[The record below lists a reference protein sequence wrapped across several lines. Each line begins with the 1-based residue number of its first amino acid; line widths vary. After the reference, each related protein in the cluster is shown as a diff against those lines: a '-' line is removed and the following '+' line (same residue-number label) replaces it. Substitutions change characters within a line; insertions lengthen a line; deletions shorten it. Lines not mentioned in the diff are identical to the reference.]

1 MNPINKKRILFINT
15 MFTVFQTVIDKFLFF
30 VINILVARYLDTS
43 LFGEYTTS
51 LAYATLFSTFA
62 DIGIKSTLV
71 RSISKERQNKD
82 NHIMNAF
89 LLKTILAVIVY
100 AAMSV
105 SLLFMNY
112 SAHVIYLVLIFGFVR
127 IGNEYMNLFYAIYS
141 AQERFIVQ
149 SVNNT
154 LFSLALLVS
163 TFIVILLKK
172 GIYAFAF
179 TRLFIV
185 MFFILILAF
194 YTIREIKP
202 RIDWKSMK
210 SFLPQAYHFGLSTIY
225 GNLYQRLNIIILS
238 YMHGTIY
245 SGFFSN
251 AYMIFSTLFFIPGNM
266 SRVLIAHLY
275 NYDHEKYPGKFQF
288 SYDVYTKFLDIISI
302 GISLPMFLF
311 SSEIIELIYGR
322 NYLPAAGILK
332 ITVLAIPMLFNI
344 SGMLLTSIDKQD
356 IRTRCQKYALII
368 NIISNLVLI
377 KFFGGEGA
385 AYATVITYFFLNQ
398 SYNLSMLK
406 YLKIKFISS
415 IKNKCFILS
424 IAIVLGSFE
433 HFSPLPFNFIISS
446 CILGLLYSIL
456 IYILIITKK
465 DLDIARE
472 VFGKIVP
479 NKKYIFFG

>member
-1 MNPINKKRILFINT
+1 

-30 VINILVARYLDTS
+30 AINILVARYLDTS

-82 NHIMNAF
+82 DHILNAF

-163 TFIVILLKK
+163 TIIVILLKK
-172 GIYAFAF
+172 NVYAFAF
-179 TRLFIV
+179 TRLAIV
-185 MFFILILAF
+185 VFFILILAF
-194 YTIREIKP
+194 YTIREVKLKP
-202 RIDWKSMK
+202 NWKSMK
-210 SFLPQAYHFGLSTIY
+210 SFLPQAYHFGLSAIY
-225 GNLYQRLNIIILS
+225 GNLYQRLNIVILS
-238 YMHGTIY
+238 YMHGTIS

-266 SRVLIAHLY
+266 SRVLISHLY
-275 NYDHEKYPGKFQF
+275 QYDHEKNPGKFQF
-288 SYDVYTKFLDIISI
+288 AFDVYTKFLDILSI
-302 GISLPMFLF
+302 GISLPIFIF
-311 SSEIIELIYGR
+311 SSEIITLIYGK
-322 NYLPAAGILK
+322 NYLPASGILK
-332 ITVLAIPMLFNI
+332 ITALAIPMLFNI
-344 SGMLLTSIDKQD
+344 SGMILTSVDKQD
-356 IRTRCQKYALII
+356 IRTKCQKYALII

-398 SYNLSMLK
+398 FYNLSLLK
-406 YLKIKFISS
+406 HIKIKFHSS
-415 IKNKCFILS
+415 IKNKCYILS
-424 IAIVLGSFE
+424 IAIILGLIE
-433 HFSPLPFNFIISS
+433 HLYPLPFNFIISCMILGFAY
-446 CILGLLYSIL
+446 CILV
-456 IYILIITKK
+456 YITIIAKK

-472 VFGKIVP
+472 VFGKIIPV
-479 NKKYIFFG
+479 KKYIFFG